1 MSAKDTSNGDDPIF
15 KFTDKDGQFKRQTS
29 QFRSHVSPDPEAEF
43 TAEADRYVLYINYGC
58 PWAHR
63 TNIVRSLK
71 GLQNVIQLVV
81 TDSELSPKG
90 WYFSGRDG
98 TAPKDPLYGFTYL
111 SELYRKAD
119 PNYSARYTVPVLW
132 DKKKET
138 IVNNESA
145 DIIRMLYSAFDAFV
159 PEHLREVNKP
169 GGGLYPDRLRSEID
183 AMNVWVYD
191 TVNNGVYKTGFAS
204 TQEAYDANI
213 YPLFK
218 SLDRLEEHL
227 GHKDHQPYLFGAHI
241 TEADIRLYVTL
252 IRFDAA
258 YYTIFKCNLKMVRHD
273 YPRLHAW
280 LRRLYWDEGTET
292 NGGAFRETTWFNHIK
307 AGYVLAV
314 KGKIVPAG
322 PLPNILPFDEKE

>member
-1 MSAKDTSNGDDPIF
+1 M
-15 KFTDKDGQFKRQTS
+15 
-29 QFRSHVSPDPEAEF
+29 
-43 TAEADRYVLYINYGC
+43 
-58 PWAHR
+58 
-63 TNIVRSLK
+63 
-71 GLQNVIQLVV
+71 
-81 TDSELSPKG
+81 
-90 WYFSGRDG
+90 
-98 TAPKDPLYGFTYL
+98 
-111 SELYRKAD
+111 
-119 PNYSARYTVPVLW
+119 PVLW

-292 NGGAFRETTWFNHIK
+292 NGGAFRETTWFNHVSGSAIFFLWSVRVRRLTFEFGQIDQGRVCVGREGQDRTCG
-307 AGYVLAV
+307 AFAEYPSFRRERVMSLQ
-314 KGKIVPAG
+314 
-322 PLPNILPFDEKE
+322 NI